1 MYVSVCGGVG
11 WVGVGVGVGVGRW
24 WWWWRGVSVCVGG
37 GGRGWQGVYAIGDCV
52 AGPMLAHKAE
62 EEGVACAEFLAGR

>member
-1 MYVSVCGGVG
+1 M
-11 WVGVGVGVGVGRW
+11 
-24 WWWWRGVSVCVGG
+24 SVCVGG
-37 GGRGWQGVYAIGDCV
+37 GGRGWQGVSAIGDCV